1 MYKTFESIQTN
12 GTAKVIA
19 AAAIQTFFVKL
30 SRVIFFEK
38 GHFYS
43 KRLLLRVHKYC
54 FVLN

>member
-43 KRLLLRVHKYC
+43 KRLKGPRAG
-54 FVLN
+54 FGSEAT

>member
-43 KRLLLRVHKYC
+43 KRLSVFCVCYC
-54 FVLN
+54 GGEW

>member
-43 KRLLLRVHKYC
+43 KRLFLALCRPTFKS
-54 FVLN
+54 